1 MLLER
6 QYSDPKQRYANMKKQ
21 QERTGTNDVDT
32 LRDLKNEGRKAEAH
46 NKSIT
51 ESEKQRH
58 IKRRVNE
65 DRLLAKEL
73 GIPYEALIKGD
84 RDV

>member
-21 QERTGTNDVDT
+21 QERTGTTDINT
-32 LRDLKNEGRKAEAH
+32 LRDLKNEGRKTEAH
-46 NKSIT
+46 NKSIA
-51 ESEKQRH
+51 ESEKQRQA
-58 IKRRVNE
+58 KRKANE

-73 GIPYEALIKGD
+73 GISYEELVN
-84 RDV
+84 DV